1 MDGMDGGARYR
12 RPTWRDAVRDFPWW
26 KGLGVDWRGA
36 PEHPRRV
43 PALPRLLRY
52 YLPYWPTVSAILGL
66 LVVSAAV
73 GVISPLVTRQ
83 IIDQAL
89 PKHNLVL
96 LAHLLVVLLALHL
109 LGEALGLVHTALHS
123 LTLQG
128 VLRDVRARVFGA
140 MAGTDLRRRAEL
152 DPNAVTSRIIND
164 IGIAGTGGVAGV
176 LTTLI
181 GAFHD
186 ITVLAASVV
195 AMFVLNPWLAWIV
208 WLVMPPFIVLGLA
221 MGRWV
226 YGLERRLHE
235 RIVDLNTA
243 LEAAA
248 AAGSAAVAR
257 RGAFHRIAD
266 AFANVSIARRFVRS
280 SFSNLW
286 SVGTALVAAGLWWF
300 GGREVM
306 NGVMTLGTLLAFIA
320 YTRKVE
326 RPMDRLLGVFIGLR
340 GVLALADR
348 VFSLVDHLTALGG
361 PVLPPPTRGLRGFTP
376 MLRPRQ
382 WFASLQLQLR
392 VPDQKPLGQTVR
404 RLITYFRPYWPYWVL
419 VAAMAVIAIGG
430 LGQLRPLLERMI
442 IDAALPQHRTG
453 LLLLGVLG
461 ILAYPIIHV
470 FTGTVSTLSHEVMSE
485 RSLRDLR
492 NDFFDEATAKGPAFW
507 NAIHPSEFTSRGLN
521 DIDAIHGATSSLVDI
536 IWREIPVITASIL
549 TFALNWR
556 LGLVAFALIPPF
568 LPWTYI
574 FGRVRYSLDR
584 RIYEEVTRMHQ
595 AVQGVAAGRADADP
609 ATFHEANQR
618 LADLAVLSSLAAW
631 AYGVVYGLKSLAT
644 TLWFWWVGGQW
655 VMGGQLPLGTL
666 MAEHT
671 YAGHTENLGNVFGA
685 YVTLSGLAANCDRV
699 FKLMDA
705 PDPGYAAPLYA
716 SH

>member
-1 MDGMDGGARYR
+1 MDGMDGGERYR
-12 RPTWRDAVRDFPWW
+12 RPTWREALRGFPWW
-26 KGLGVDWRGA
+26 KELGVDWRGA
-36 PEHPRRV
+36 PEQPRGS
-43 PALPRLLRY
+43 PSLPRLLRF
-52 YLPYWPTVSAILGL
+52 YLPYWPTVAAILGM

-73 GVISPLVTRQ
+73 GVIPPLLTRQ

-96 LAHLLVVLLALHL
+96 LVHLLLLLVALHL
-109 LGEALGLVHTALHS
+109 LSEALGLVHTVLHS

-140 MAGTDLRRRAEL
+140 VAGADPRRRAEL
-152 DPNAVTSRIIND
+152 DPNGVTGRIIND
-164 IGIAGTGGVAGV
+164 IGIAGAGGVAGV

-186 ITVLAASVV
+186 VTVLAASVV
-195 AMFVLNPWLAWIV
+195 AMFVLNPWLALIV
-208 WLVMPPFIVLGLA
+208 WFVMPPFIVLGLA
-221 MGRWV
+221 VGRWV

-248 AAGSAAVAR
+248 AAGSRAAAR
-257 RGAFHRIAD
+257 RRTFHRIAD
-266 AFANVSIARRFVRS
+266 AFANVSIARKFVGR

-326 RPMDRLLGVFIGLR
+326 GPIDRLLGVFIGLR

-348 VFSLVDHLTALGG
+348 VFNLFDRLAALGG
-361 PVLPPPTRGLRGFTP
+361 PVLPPPTRGLRGFAP
-376 MLRPRQ
+376 MLRPRR
-382 WFASLQLQLR
+382 WFAGLQLR
-392 VPDQKPLGQTVR
+392 LKVPQQKPLGPTVR
-404 RLITYFRPYWPYWVL
+404 RLLEYFRPYWPYWVL
-419 VAAMAVIAIGG
+419 VVAMAVVAIGG
-430 LGQLRPLLERMI
+430 LGQLRPLFERMI
-442 IDAALPQHRTG
+442 IDGALPQHRTG

-461 ILAYPIIHV
+461 ILAYPVIHI
-470 FTGTVSTLSHEVMSE
+470 FTGTVSTLSHEVMSH

-492 NDFFDEATAKGPAFW
+492 NDFFDEVTAKGPAFW
-507 NAIHPSEFTSRGLN
+507 DAVHPSEFTSRGLN
-521 DIDAIHGATSSLVDI
+521 DIDAIYGATSSLADLT
-536 IWREIPVITASIL
+536 WREIPVITASIFM
-549 TFALNWR
+549 FALNWR

-568 LPWTYI
+568 LPWTYL

-595 AVQGVAAGRADADP
+595 AVQGVAAARADADP
-609 ATFHEANQR
+609 AAFHDANQR
-618 LADLAVLSSLAAW
+618 LADLAVLSSLATW
-631 AYGVVYGLKSLAT
+631 GYGVVYGLKSLAT

-655 VMGGQLPLGTL
+655 VMGGQLQLGTL

-671 YAGHTENLGNVFGA
+671 YADHIENMGDVFGA

-699 FKLMDA
+699 FALMDT
-705 PDPGYAAPLYA
+705 PDPGAAA
-716 SH
+716 SLAASS